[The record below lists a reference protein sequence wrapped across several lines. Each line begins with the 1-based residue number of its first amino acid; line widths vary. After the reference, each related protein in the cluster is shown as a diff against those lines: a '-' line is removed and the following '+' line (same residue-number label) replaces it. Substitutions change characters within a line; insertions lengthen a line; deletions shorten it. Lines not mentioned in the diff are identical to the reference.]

1 MIIKKFLAKTETEA
15 IEMAKKELGSNAV
28 VMNIKKVQ
36 PKGLARLFV
45 KSKVE
50 VTAALDENI
59 VYDTDGKSE
68 KKEAEQ
74 KSDGVT
80 LEISGQR
87 TMPGTVPDIVADENE
102 DDKNVAAIEEKLDS
116 LQRMLEKQMM
126 EKAKEEKE
134 KEPSVQENTAPEQTE
149 KEKEKKETPEKENDK
164 TTACK
169 ELIRKQMIQNEVE
182 QSIADRLI
190 DEIDKSLP
198 KDASL
203 DQILGAIYQKIILM
217 TGRPY
222 LIDKTQNKETKYIF
236 FLGSTG
242 VGKTTTI
249 AKIASKMK
257 LDHKKNIALVTA
269 DTYRIAAV
277 EQLKTYA
284 NILGVPLYV
293 VYHADE
299 LGEMLEELS
308 QYDMCL
314 VDTAGCSHKNM
325 AQMEI
330 VSNLIDQVPIS
341 RREIYLVLNAATKYS
356 DLREIADVYSKITDY
371 SLIFTKLDE
380 TSSAGVMLNMKVYTD
395 RPLSY
400 VTWGQNVPDDIGKV
414 DAQKMAKELLGG
426 KS

>member
-36 PKGLARLFV
+36 PKGLAKLFV

-59 VYDTDGKSE
+59 VYDENGKSE
-68 KKEAEQ
+68 KKEAEAE
-74 KSDGVT
+74 GVT
-80 LEISGQR
+80 LEISRPGK
-87 TMPGTVPDIVADENE
+87 MPGTVPDIVADENE

-126 EKAKEEKE
+126 EKAQAE
-134 KEPSVQENTAPEQTE
+134 KEPAVQENVPAEKTE
-149 KEKEKKETPEKENDK
+149 KEEEKKDTAEKENDK
-164 TTACK
+164 TAACK

-182 QSIADRLI
+182 PSIADRLI

-198 KDASL
+198 KEASL

-222 LIDKTQNKETKYIF
+222 LIDKTQDKETKYIF

-249 AKIASKMK
+249 AKIASKLK

-284 NILGVPLYV
+284 NILAVPLYV

-308 QYDMCL
+308 QYDICL
-314 VDTAGCSHKNM
+314 VDTAGCSHKNK

-341 RREIYLVLNAATKYS
+341 RREVYLVLNAATKYS
-356 DLREIADVYSKITDY
+356 DLREIADVYSGITDY